1 MSPPVGD
8 SEPSET
14 EPSHHVSCKA
24 GSSLA
29 FVLDDSQKATD
40 RVADVPL
47 DNVRELRVRRFSEL
61 NFKWLIFVPL

>member
-1 MSPPVGD
+1 M
-8 SEPSET
+8 
-14 EPSHHVSCKA
+14 
-24 GSSLA
+24 A